1 MVKSGPD
8 QSFQCRAFGTGQ
20 VFATLI
26 GFSLLAG
33 SCTSF
38 RSSNQ
43 VAPSGVVVV
52 NAPSQ
57 GEVRR
62 ILVTEGSPVTAGMPI
77 LDIVMAQPGAPPQV
91 TQDPQA
97 QARNQYRAA
106 EGEIA
111 TAQLE
116 VQRTAIEVQRVTALV
131 ANGGAPQSQLDAAQ
145 AQYQRAQEQLQQAK
159 QAVQGAQSGL
169 VYQEGKS
176 APGSAAP
183 NPQMII
189 QVRAPSDGVLSVLNA
204 KPGQHVTI
212 GQPLATIRT
221 NR

>member
-1 MVKSGPD
+1 
-8 QSFQCRAFGTGQ
+8 
-20 VFATLI
+20 
-26 GFSLLAG
+26 
-33 SCTSF
+33 
-38 RSSNQ
+38 
-43 VAPSGVVVV
+43 
-52 NAPSQ
+52 
-57 GEVRR
+57 
-62 ILVTEGSPVTAGMPI
+62 MPI
-77 LDIVMAQPGAPPQV
+77 LDIVMAQPGTPPQV

-116 VQRTAIEVQRVTALV
+116 VQRTAIEVQRVTGLV

-145 AQYQRAQEQLQQAK
+145 AQFQRAQEQLQQAK
-159 QAVQGAQSGL
+159 QAAQGAQSGL

-176 APGSAAP
+176 APELAAP